1 MANLRELR
9 NRIASIKSTR
19 KITSAM
25 KMVAAARLRQSQ
37 QAITDSGYFT
47 ASLGRISLRLIKTIS
62 VLRAADIA
70 HGKEPRYEMPRL
82 ITGDGED
89 KRHLVIIFSSSR
101 GLCGGFNLNIAKKAA
116 QFIEHLQSQ
125 GRIVRLICVGS
136 KATELLRDRYGKQIV
151 ATFNSR
157 VSPDDQLADAENMA
171 MHLLSM
177 FEKGTIDACSV
188 IYNHFHSAISQE
200 VRIRP
205 IVPLQAARILQPF
218 TGENPWGF
226 LMDDGAGNTFSLQR
240 PTRSKSGALGKG
252 KGIVRG
258 VGARAKTSAQPY
270 KTAQERRVLGMDVMT
285 AEDQLSMSDADPAE
299 YDYEPENPQD
309 LLNALLPEILT
320 ELIFR
325 SSLESAASENGAR
338 MTAMDNATGNAG
350 DIIDDLTLLYNRT
363 RQAMITNELTEIIS
377 GAEAL

>member
-25 KMVAAARLRQSQ
+25 KMVAASRLRQAQ
-37 QAITDSGYFT
+37 QALEDSGYFT
-47 ASLGRISLRLIKTIS
+47 ASLGRIVLRLGKTVS
-62 VLRAADIA
+62 YLRSQDIA
-70 HGKEPRYEMPRL
+70 QGLEPRYEMPRL

-89 KRHLVIIFSSSR
+89 QRHLVIIFASSR
-101 GLCGGFNLNIAKKAA
+101 GLCSGFNMNIVKKAG

-125 GRIVRLICVGS
+125 GRIVRLICVGT
-136 KATELLRDRYGKQIV
+136 KATDLLKDQFGKQIV
-151 ATFNSR
+151 ATFSGR
-157 VSPDDQLADAENMA
+157 VSVADQLADAENMA
-171 MHLLSM
+171 MHLISM

-188 IYNHFHSAISQE
+188 VYNHFHSAISQE

-205 IVPLQAARILQPF
+205 IVPMQAARILQPF

-226 LMDDGAGNTFSLQR
+226 LVDGSEGSTFQLQR
-240 PTRSKSGALGKG
+240 PSRTKGGSLGKG

-258 VGARAKTSAQPY
+258 IGGGVRAKAQTQY
-270 KTAQERRVLGMDVMT
+270 KTTQERRILGGDGIS
-285 AEDQLSMSDADPAE
+285 EQPLLNIDPLE
-299 YDYEPENPQD
+299 YDYEPEDPLA
-309 LLNALLPEILT
+309 LLNALLPEMLT
-320 ELIFR
+320 TLIFR
-325 SSLESAASENGAR
+325 SSLESSASENGAR
-338 MTAMDNATGNAG
+338 MTAMDNATNNAA

>member
-25 KMVAAARLRQSQ
+25 KMVAASRLRQSQ
-37 QAITDSGYFT
+37 QAIEDLGYFT
-47 ASLGRISLRLIKTIS
+47 ASLGRIVLRLGKTVS
-62 VLRAADIA
+62 YLRAQDIA
-70 HGKEPRYEMPRL
+70 HGRPPRYEMPRL

-89 KRHLVIIFSSSR
+89 QRHLVIIFASSR
-101 GLCGGFNLNIAKKAA
+101 GLCSGFNLNIVKKAA

-136 KATELLRDRYGKQIV
+136 KATELLREQFGKQIV

-157 VSPDDQLADAENMA
+157 VSASDQLADAENMA
-171 MHLLSM
+171 MHLISM

-188 IYNHFHSAISQE
+188 VYNHFHSAISQE

-205 IVPLQAARILQPF
+205 IVPIQAARILQPF

-226 LMDDGAGNTFSLQR
+226 LVDGSEGSTFQLQR
-240 PTRSKSGALGKG
+240 PSRTKSGSLGKN

-258 VGARAKTSAQPY
+258 IGSARAKKQSQY
-270 KTAQERRVLGMDVMT
+270 KTMQERRILGTDGIS
-285 AEDQLSMSDADPAE
+285 EEPLLDINPLE
-299 YDYEPENPQD
+299 YDYEPENPQE
-309 LLNALLPEILT
+309 LLNALLPEMLT
-320 ELIFR
+320 SLIFR

-338 MTAMDNATGNAG
+338 MTAMDNATNNAA

-363 RQAMITNELTEIIS
+363 RQAMITSELTEIIS

>member
-25 KMVAAARLRQSQ
+25 KMVAASRLRQSQ
-37 QAITDSGYFT
+37 QAIEDSGYFT
-47 ASLGRISLRLIKTIS
+47 ASLGRIVLRLGKTVS
-62 VLRAADIA
+62 YLRAQDIA
-70 HGKEPRYEMPRL
+70 NGIAPRYEMPRL

-89 KRHLVIIFSSSR
+89 QRHLVIIFASSR
-101 GLCGGFNLNIAKKAA
+101 GLCSGFNLNIAKKAA

-125 GRIVRLICVGS
+125 GRVVRLICVGS
-136 KATELLRDRYGKQIV
+136 KATDLLREQFGKQIV

-157 VSPDDQLADAENMA
+157 VSASDQLADAENMA
-171 MHLLSM
+171 MHLISM

-188 IYNHFHSAISQE
+188 VYNHFHSAISQE

-205 IVPLQAARILQPF
+205 IVPIHAARILQPF

-226 LMDDGAGNTFSLQR
+226 LIDGSEGSTFQLQR
-240 PTRSKSGALGKG
+240 PSRTKSGSLGKN

-258 VGARAKTSAQPY
+258 IGGARVKTQSQY
-270 KTAQERRVLGMDVMT
+270 KTTQERRILGTDGIS
-285 AEDQLSMSDADPAE
+285 EEPLLNINPLE
-299 YDYEPENPQD
+299 YDYEPENPQE
-309 LLNALLPEILT
+309 LLNALLPEMLT
-320 ELIFR
+320 SLIFR

-338 MTAMDNATGNAG
+338 MTAMDNATNNAA

-363 RQAMITNELTEIIS
+363 RQAMITSELTEIIS

>member
-25 KMVAAARLRQSQ
+25 KMVAASRLRQSQ
-37 QAITDSGYFT
+37 QAITDAGYFT
-47 ASLGRISLRLIKTIS
+47 ASLGRIVLRLIKT
-62 VLRAADIA
+62 VAFLRAADLAKGI
-70 HGKEPRYEMPRL
+70 EPRYEMPRL

-89 KRHLVIIFSSSR
+89 QRHLVIVFSSSR
-101 GLCGGFNLNIAKKAA
+101 GLCGGFNLNIAKKTA
-116 QFIEHLQSQ
+116 QFIKHLQSQ
-125 GRIVRLICVGS
+125 GRIVRLICVGT
-136 KATELLRDRYGKQIV
+136 KATELLREQFGKQIV

-157 VSPDDQLADAENMA
+157 ISADDQLADAENMA
-171 MHLLSM
+171 MHVVSM

-188 IYNHFHSAISQE
+188 VYNHFHSAISQE

-240 PTRSKSGALGKG
+240 PSRNKSGSLGKG

-258 VGARAKTSAQPY
+258 VSGSARAKAQTQY
-270 KTAQERRVLGMDVMT
+270 KTMQEKRILGIDNIVS
-285 AEDQLSMSDADPAE
+285 EQPLLNIDPLE
-299 YDYEPENPQD
+299 YDYEPENPQE
-309 LLNALLPEILT
+309 LLNALLPEVLT

-338 MTAMDNATGNAG
+338 MTAMDNATNNAA
-350 DIIDDLTLLYNRT
+350 DIIDDLTLIYNRT

>member
-177 FEKGTIDACSV
+177 FEKGTIDACS
-188 IYNHFHSAISQE
+188 
-200 VRIRP
+200 

-270 KTAQERRVLGMDVMT
+270 KTAQERRVLGMDAMT
-285 AEDQLSMSDADPAE
+285 AEDRLSMSDADPAE

>member
-25 KMVAAARLRQSQ
+25 KMVAASRLRQSQ
-37 QAITDSGYFT
+37 QAIEDSGYFT
-47 ASLGRISLRLIKTIS
+47 ASLGRIVLRLGKTVS
-62 VLRAADIA
+62 YLRAQDIA
-70 HGKEPRYEMPRL
+70 NGIAPRYEMPRL

-89 KRHLVIIFSSSR
+89 QRHLVIIFASSR
-101 GLCGGFNLNIAKKAA
+101 GLCSGFNLNIVKKAA

-125 GRIVRLICVGS
+125 GRVVRLICVGS
-136 KATELLRDRYGKQIV
+136 KATDLLREQFGKQIV

-157 VSPDDQLADAENMA
+157 VSASDQLADAENMA
-171 MHLLSM
+171 MHLISM

-188 IYNHFHSAISQE
+188 VYNHFHSAISQE

-205 IVPLQAARILQPF
+205 IVPIQAARILQPF

-226 LMDDGAGNTFSLQR
+226 LIDGSEGSTFQLQR
-240 PTRSKSGALGKG
+240 PSRTKSGSLGLN

-258 VGARAKTSAQPY
+258 IGGARVKAQSQY
-270 KTAQERRVLGMDVMT
+270 KTTQERRILGTDGIS
-285 AEDQLSMSDADPAE
+285 EEPLLNINPLE
-299 YDYEPENPQD
+299 YDYEPENPQE
-309 LLNALLPEILT
+309 LLNALLPEMLT
-320 ELIFR
+320 SLIFR
-325 SSLESAASENGAR
+325 SSLESAASENGAL
-338 MTAMDNATGNAG
+338 MTAMDNATNNAA

-363 RQAMITNELTEIIS
+363 RQAMITSELTEIIS

>member
-25 KMVAAARLRQSQ
+25 KMVAASRLRQSQ
-37 QAITDSGYFT
+37 QALEDSGYFT
-47 ASLGRISLRLIKTIS
+47 ASLGRIVLRLGKTVS
-62 VLRAADIA
+62 YLRAQDIA
-70 HGKEPRYEMPRL
+70 HGLEPRYEIPRL

-89 KRHLVIIFSSSR
+89 QRHLVIIFASSR
-101 GLCGGFNLNIAKKAA
+101 GLCSGFNMNIVKKAG

-125 GRIVRLICVGS
+125 GRIVRLICVGT
-136 KATELLRDRYGKQIV
+136 KATDLLKDQFGKQIV
-151 ATFNSR
+151 ATFSGR
-157 VSPDDQLADAENMA
+157 VSVADQLADAENMA
-171 MHLLSM
+171 MHLISM

-188 IYNHFHSAISQE
+188 VYNHFHSAISQE

-205 IVPLQAARILQPF
+205 IVPMQAARILQPF

-226 LMDDGAGNTFSLQR
+226 LTDGSEGSTFQLQR
-240 PTRSKSGALGKG
+240 PSRAKGGTLGKG
-252 KGIVRG
+252 KGIARG
-258 VGARAKTSAQPY
+258 IGGSARTKAQTQY
-270 KTAQERRVLGMDVMT
+270 KTTQERRILGGDGIS
-285 AEDQLSMSDADPAE
+285 EQPLLNIDPLE
-299 YDYEPENPQD
+299 YDYEPANPVE
-309 LLNALLPEILT
+309 LLNTLLPEMLT
-320 ELIFR
+320 TLIFR

-338 MTAMDNATGNAG
+338 MTAMDNATNNAA

>member
-25 KMVAAARLRQSQ
+25 KMVAASRLRQSQ
-37 QAITDSGYFT
+37 QAIADSGYFT
-47 ASLGRISLRLIKTIS
+47 ASLGRIVLRLGKTVS
-62 VLRAADIA
+62 FLRAQDIA
-70 HGKEPRYEMPRL
+70 NGLPPRYEMPRL

-89 KRHLVIIFSSSR
+89 QRHLVIVFASSR
-101 GLCGGFNLNIAKKAA
+101 GLCSGFNLNIVKKAA

-136 KATELLRDRYGKQIV
+136 KATDLLRDQFGKQIV

-157 VSPDDQLADAENMA
+157 ISASDQLADAENMA
-171 MHLLSM
+171 MHLISM

-188 IYNHFHSAISQE
+188 VYNHFHSAISQE

-205 IVPLQAARILQPF
+205 IVPMQAARILQPF

-226 LMDDGAGNTFSLQR
+226 LVDGSEGSTFQLQR
-240 PTRSKSGALGKG
+240 PSRAKSGSLGKG

-258 VGARAKTSAQPY
+258 ISGGVRAKQSQY
-270 KTAQERRVLGMDVMT
+270 KTTQERRILGIDKIS
-285 AEDQLSMSDADPAE
+285 DQPLLDIDPLE
-299 YDYEPENPQD
+299 YDYEPENPLE
-309 LLNALLPEILT
+309 LLNVLLPEMLT
-320 ELIFR
+320 ALIFR
-325 SSLESAASENGAR
+325 ASLESAASENGAR
-338 MTAMDNATGNAG
+338 MTAMDNATNNAA
-350 DIIDDLTLLYNRT
+350 DIIDDLTLIYNRT
-363 RQAMITNELTEIIS
+363 RQTMITRELTEIIS